1 MLLSVLNRK
10 WGELVFEVAQ
20 LHVLALSD
28 HPLVELLYPCPAQA
42 HLQRH
47 AQADGEN
54 QHHVVARHHAD
65 DKQSSAVVPAVAWR
79 RHRARQPVDDDVGVA
94 ARHNHQRRKQRRHDK
109 VEPRALLE
117 QQPVDEDEVVD
128 VERDDVRHRVDVDV
142 EAARAEFS
150 PLPHGGGENHLRKD
164 KHDGQHDDVCHQA
177 EHRAALCGGY
187 AIHISML
194 L

>member
-1 MLLSVLNRK
+1 MGV
-10 WGELVFEVAQ
+10 ELVFEVAQ
-20 LHVLALSD
+20 LHVLALGD
-28 HPLVELLYPCPAQA
+28 YPLVELLYSCPAQA

-54 QHHVVARHHAD
+54 KHHVVARHHAD
-65 DKQSSAVVPAVAWR
+65 DKQPSAVVSATVWR
-79 RHRARQPVDDDVGVA
+79 RRNSQQLVNDDVGVA

-109 VEPRALLE
+109 VEPRALFE

-128 VERDDVRHRVDVDV
+128 VERDDVHHRVDVDV
-142 EAARAEFS
+142 ETARPEFS
-150 PLPHGGGENHLRKD
+150 PLSHGGGENHLRKD